1 MIYGPGMLEL
11 GVTFDY
17 AQLLIDNEIARM
29 VNKIVGGISVNKE
42 TLAVDAIKEVGSAGE
57 FITKQHTFE
66 HFREQ
71 SQSKLIDRRMR
82 EAWLE
87 KGGKDLTT
95 RAYEEAIQIME
106 THKPD
111 PLPEG
116 VPEKLRKIVEDA
128 EKEYGL
134 KE

>member
-17 AQLLIDNEIARM
+17 AQLVIDNEIARM
-29 VNKIVGGISVNKE
+29 VNKVIEGISVTDE
-42 TLAVDAIKEVGSAGE
+42 TLAVDVIKEVGSSGQ
-57 FITKQHTFE
+57 FITQEHTYK
-66 HFREQ
+66 HFKEQ

-82 EAWLE
+82 EAWLDN
-87 KGGKDLTT
+87 GGKDLTT
-95 RAYEEAIQIME
+95 RAYEEAIHILE

-116 VPEKLRKIVEDA
+116 VPEKLREIVEEA
-128 EKEYGL
+128 EREYGL
-134 KE
+134 KK

>member
-1 MIYGPGMLEL
+1 MIYGLGMLEL

-29 VNKIVGGISVNKE
+29 VNKVVGGIAVTKE
-42 TLAVDAIKEVGSAGE
+42 TLAVDAIKEVGSSGE
-57 FITKQHTFE
+57 FITKPHTFK
-66 HFREQ
+66 HFKEQ

-87 KGGKDLTT
+87 RGGKDLTT
-95 RAYEEAIQIME
+95 RAYEEAIHILE

-111 PLPEG
+111 PLPEA
-116 VPEKLRKIVEDA
+116 VPGKLRKIVEDA

-134 KE
+134 K